1 MNLALRK
8 PTTLAEFL
16 EWEERQ
22 PLRYEFDGV
31 GPVAITGGT
40 AGHAVVQR
48 NLAIAVG
55 GRLRGK
61 PCRFYGSGLKFQVA
75 EGHVR
80 YPDGMVV
87 CRPVDRTATVVYDP
101 VIVFEVLSPSTGRDD
116 RIVKAREYQA
126 TPSVQRYVM
135 LEQDGVSRPST
146 SAPAMPG
153 RTKSWSPTPFSPCL
167 RSVSN
172 CHSPSSTTA
181 LSLRR
186 SRTPIGPPT
195 APDLPRIVLIGF
207 GISSGSSSRPG
218 DCSGADRTP
227 EARPSPPQAASNWRD
242 RGTSRSTA
250 GEKGAMVGPEENAR
264 WKRVV
269 CSSSRA
275 SFWTRYAFND

>member
-8 PTTLAEFL
+8 PMTLAEFL

-31 GPVAITGGT
+31 GPVAMTGGT
-40 AGHAVVQR
+40 AGHAVVQG

-55 GRLRGK
+55 GRLGGK
-61 PCRFYGSGLKFQVA
+61 ACRFYGSDLKFQVA

-135 LEQDGVSRPST
+135 LEQDAVGATVYARSGDAWTHEILVADSILVLPEIAVSLPLAELYEGVVFE
-146 SAPAMPG
+146 AEQG
-153 RTKSWSPTPFSPCL
+153 
-167 RSVSN
+167 
-172 CHSPSSTTA
+172 
-181 LSLRR
+181 
-186 SRTPIGPPT
+186 
-195 APDLPRIVLIGF
+195 
-207 GISSGSSSRPG
+207 G
-218 DCSGADRTP
+218 D
-227 EARPSPPQAASNWRD
+227 QAAESVR
-242 RGTSRSTA
+242 
-250 GEKGAMVGPEENAR
+250 
-264 WKRVV
+264 
-269 CSSSRA
+269 
-275 SFWTRYAFND
+275 

>member
-31 GPVAITGGT
+31 GPVAMTGGT
-40 AGHAVVQR
+40 AGHAAVQR

-55 GRLRGK
+55 GRLGGK
-61 PCRFYGSGLKFQVA
+61 ACRFYGSDLKFQVA

-80 YPDGMVV
+80 YPDGTVV

-135 LEQDGVSRPST
+135 LEQDAVGATVYARSGNAWTHEILVADSILALPEIAVSLPLAELYEGVVFEAEQGGDQP
-146 SAPAMPG
+146 PAAE
-153 RTKSWSPTPFSPCL
+153 
-167 RSVSN
+167 SV
-172 CHSPSSTTA
+172 
-181 LSLRR
+181 R
-186 SRTPIGPPT
+186 
-195 APDLPRIVLIGF
+195 
-207 GISSGSSSRPG
+207 
-218 DCSGADRTP
+218 
-227 EARPSPPQAASNWRD
+227 
-242 RGTSRSTA
+242 
-250 GEKGAMVGPEENAR
+250 
-264 WKRVV
+264 
-269 CSSSRA
+269 
-275 SFWTRYAFND
+275 